1 MGKKYKYKLKSGYFE
16 FDGDN
21 VQGLLK
27 SPEMQAILA
36 GYGKAVQT
44 RAGAGYVGE
53 AKVYKKRAA
62 YNVKAETVRAKR
74 DNLKNNTLLKALG
87 GGK

>member
-1 MGKKYKYKLKSGYFE
+1 MAKKRYNLKSGYFE
-16 FDGDN
+16 FEGDN
-21 VQGLLK
+21 VVELLT
-27 SPEMQAILA
+27 SQEMQAILA

-44 RAGAGYVGE
+44 RAGSGYVGE

-62 YNVKAETVRAKR
+62 YNVSAETVRAKR
-74 DNLKNNTLLKALG
+74 DNLNNNTLLKALG